1 MAFFSLQR
9 SDSSVCI
16 RDDKWWSSAYLKTY
30 RSKLVRL
37 PTNVFGHC
45 HHLVNDGLDL
55 LLKIKK
61 SYSPLLLWLRCRKVA
76 KNIVRR
82 RFLTSLSKKPLPS
95 VSYNRNI
102 TEKTRKIQ
110 NYFIV
115 FKLPKMSHFYWE
127 SRENDFAEIVNFSNT
142 ELSIFWGKNR
152 QNDFLP
158 FSHDFLVNSKYS
170 ITRENRQN
178 EKSYVLY
185 SLNVNKVSRSFKRF
199 LRKNV

>member
-61 SYSPLLLWLRCRKVA
+61 KLLSIAFMATMPQSGKKYSEKKISYVVVQKAIAVR
-76 KNIVRR
+76 IVQPKHNW
-82 RFLTSLSKKPLPS
+82 KKG
-95 VSYNRNI
+95 
-102 TEKTRKIQ
+102 E
-110 NYFIV
+110 
-115 FKLPKMSHFYWE
+115 
-127 SRENDFAEIVNFSNT
+127 NT
-142 ELSIFWGKNR
+142 ELLHCVQIAGNM
-152 QNDFLP
+152 
-158 FSHDFLVNSKYS
+158 
-170 ITRENRQN
+170 
-178 EKSYVLY
+178 
-185 SLNVNKVSRSFKRF
+185 
-199 LRKNV
+199 

>member
-127 SRENDFAEIVNFSNT
+127 
-142 ELSIFWGKNR
+142 NR

-199 LRKNV
+199 LRKNE

>member
-61 SYSPLLLWLRCRKVA
+61 VTLHCFYGHKVA

-142 ELSIFWGKNR
+142 ELSIFEEKNR

-178 EKSYVLY
+178 EKSTT
-185 SLNVNKVSRSFKRF
+185 
-199 LRKNV
+199 